1 MSPIRLIPVAL
12 ALLWGFNWPAV
23 KIALA
28 EMPPF
33 AIRMVGLGAG
43 ALLLLAVAAA
53 FGRSLTV
60 PRKDWSPLVVAGLLN
75 IGVFNLAVVFAQL
88 TTSTSR
94 AAILTFTMPL
104 WSVLFAYVFLGER
117 IDARKAVAL
126 GLGVIG
132 IGCLAK
138 PLFAG
143 EGSLA
148 GLMFPLIAALS
159 WTAGT
164 LYMKVHPIEGDR
176 VSNTAYQLLIA
187 AALSGA
193 CFWIAGE
200 TLPLALSGKAWLA
213 LGYHVV
219 FATAMAYLLWFILL
233 NRFSAGSAA
242 LTTLAIPVVG
252 VLGAMALIG
261 ERPSLLDLAGFA
273 AVLAAASLTMFSR
286 PEAA

>member
-1 MSPIRLIPVAL
+1 MRLIPVAL

-28 EMPPF
+28 EVPPF

-43 ALLLLAVAAA
+43 ALLLLAVAAV
-53 FGRSLTV
+53 FGRSLKV
-60 PRKDWSPLVVAGLLN
+60 PRKDWRPLLVAGLLN

-88 TTSTSR
+88 STSTSR

-104 WSVLFAYVFLGER
+104 WSVLFAYLFLGER
-117 IDARKAVAL
+117 IDARKGVAL
-126 GLGVIG
+126 VLGTVG
-132 IGCLAK
+132 IGCLAA
-138 PLFAG
+138 PLFQGQGA
-143 EGSLA
+143 LA
-148 GLMFPLIAALS
+148 GLIFPLVAALS

-164 LYMKVHPIEGDR
+164 LYMKVHPITGDR
-176 VSNTAYQLLIA
+176 VSNTAYQLLVA
-187 AALSGA
+187 AALSGL
-193 CFWIAGE
+193 CFLVAGE
-200 TLPLALSGKAWLA
+200 TLPATLSGKVWLA

>member
-23 KIALA
+23 KIALG

-33 AIRMVGLGAG
+33 AIRMIGLGAG
-43 ALLLLAVAAA
+43 ALVLLVVAVL
-53 FGRSLTV
+53 FGRPLRV
-60 PRKDWSPLVVAGLLN
+60 PRRDLKPLLVAGLLN

-104 WSVLFAYVFLGER
+104 WSVLFARLFLGER
-117 IDARKAVAL
+117 IDGRKAVAL
-126 GLGVIG
+126 GLGMVG
-132 IGCLAK
+132 IGCLAA

-143 EGSLA
+143 QGSAA
-148 GLMFPLIAALS
+148 GLIFPLVAALS

-164 LYMKVHPIEGDR
+164 LYMKVHPITGDR
-176 VSNTAYQLLIA
+176 VSNTAWQLMIA
-187 AALSGA
+187 AGLSGL
-193 CFWIAGE
+193 CFVVAGE
-200 TLPLALSGKAWLA
+200 TLPATLSGKVWLA

-273 AVLAAASLTMFSR
+273 AVMSAAALTMFSR
-286 PEAA
+286 PETA